1 MNRIYFIFAIFI
13 TVLYAESSNAQTV
26 IYQDDFEG
34 PVSGWSNNSTD
45 FDPDVTR
52 FLGRFDNSPNS
63 TSRTFNIPAGT
74 DRVEIEYDFYRFD
87 SWDNTARWGF
97 DRYEVDIDGT
107 EIFSLPFSTIPQG
120 DRAGTTGNVDWK
132 HAALTGR
139 VELAFGTGRYWF
151 DQLFRFKIVVNNP
164 GSTLSLTL
172 RTDLNQG
179 GNDESGGFDNMTVT
193 AFTTLPNMTANKTVE
208 TVGGA
213 YALPGNLVEY
223 SINIQNVGGP
233 VDADTLKLVDN
244 IPDDVTLFTGDLDG
258 LGNAVMFVD
267 NSAPASGLSCC
278 TPAQI
283 EFSNSTSTPP
293 VFGYVP
299 ASNFDPTVRY
309 IRISPNG
316 VLRDGQTD
324 PVDISLKFR
333 SLIQ

>member
-1 MNRIYFIFAIFI
+1 LTRIYFIFAIFI

-34 PVSGWSNNSTD
+34 SVSGWSNNSTD

-139 VELAFGTGRYWF
+139 VELAFGTGRY
-151 DQLFRFKIVVNNP
+151 
-164 GSTLSLTL
+164 
-172 RTDLNQG
+172 
-179 GNDESGGFDNMTVT
+179 
-193 AFTTLPNMTANKTVE
+193 
-208 TVGGA
+208 
-213 YALPGNLVEY
+213 
-223 SINIQNVGGP
+223 
-233 VDADTLKLVDN
+233 
-244 IPDDVTLFTGDLDG
+244 
-258 LGNAVMFVD
+258 
-267 NSAPASGLSCC
+267 
-278 TPAQI
+278 
-283 EFSNSTSTPP
+283 
-293 VFGYVP
+293 
-299 ASNFDPTVRY
+299 
-309 IRISPNG
+309 
-316 VLRDGQTD
+316 
-324 PVDISLKFR
+324 
-333 SLIQ
+333 